1 MTRTIQQLFDLTGN
15 NRDIMENLRAIAK
28 EQP

>member
-1 MTRTIQQLFDLTGN
+1 MIDPARLFDLTGN